1 MVTPVSGANTW
12 LKLNGASLSFS
23 DDEENLEAG
32 AKENSKN
39 VLVVT
44 HNAPDNLQIS
54 VDDEPVETY
63 RYGRWD
69 WYPRDYAGLYQLQVS
84 APGYPLLMAN
94 VRVLPGKLSYER
106 YQFMLN
112 DISDVAV
119 DLLFSV
125 NSPVGERAVAQF
137 GSKQTSALREYHLI
151 QPIVYQLGEII
162 AQIRRNPH
170 RQLREYTEQRLLY
183 EVRQFSSETVL
194 VSGASVA
201 LPDWMVATT
210 GIAYL
215 PETWTVQKSSLTYDV
230 YENQLLKHFV
240 QRQLVTKLTV
250 ILEKAK
256 AELKRREQSC
266 KMKLRNKW
274 EDDESRKIEE
284 LEIVI
289 EESQKM
295 MKWCI
300 AWGSEPFFRQVKPL
314 SISGKA
320 TQVLLKNPF
329 YNRFYRLYLQFQQEL
344 KVSLN
349 TDKYLTT
356 LALRKMSDLYEIWS
370 VFQITKLI
378 LEKLKVA
385 GYRITSN
392 SLFYEEEQDWFQFD
406 VKKNVAS
413 IVLAK
418 DDFRVEIKYEPLY
431 PPQVSLLKGLVST
444 DHRQLTPDMSVEIYQ
459 QNTIKHVI
467 IFDAKYRYQ
476 EEEDGGYYPKEDDL
490 GKMQKYSN
498 LIRNKVYNPGNLN
511 QKPQKIV
518 SSAYI
523 LYPGNYLQHDDDEP
537 ETGALPLVPKMK
549 NEDRLDMEDALEDI
563 LWFAELLD

>member
-12 LKLNGASLSFS
+12 LKLNGVPLSF
-23 DDEENLEAG
+23 DDNEENLEAD
-32 AKENSKN
+32 AKENRKN
-39 VLVVT
+39 VLIVT
-44 HNAPDNLQIS
+44 QKAPVDLQIS

-63 RYGRWD
+63 YSGRWD
-69 WYPRDYAGLYQLQVS
+69 WYPKDYAGLYQLQVS

-106 YQFMLN
+106 YQYMLN
-112 DISDVAV
+112 DISEVAT

-137 GSKQTSALREYHLI
+137 GSRQTSALREYHLI
-151 QPIVYQLGEII
+151 QPIVYQLGDII

-183 EVRQFSSETVL
+183 EVRQFSGETVPIA
-194 VSGASVA
+194 GAIVA
-201 LPDWMVATT
+201 LPDRVAATS

-215 PETWTVQKSSLTYDV
+215 PETWAVQRSNLTYDV

-240 QRQLVTKLTV
+240 QRQLVAKLTV
-250 ILEKAK
+250 ILERAK
-256 AELKRREQSC
+256 AEFKRREQSR
-266 KMKLRNKW
+266 KMKLQNKW

-300 AWGSEPFFRQVKPL
+300 AWASEPFFRQVKPL

-344 KVSLN
+344 KVSL
-349 TDKYLTT
+349 DSDRYLTT

-370 VFQITKLI
+370 VFQITKVL
-378 LEKLKVA
+378 LSKLTAA
-385 GYRITSN
+385 GYQITSN
-392 SLFYEEEQDWFQFD
+392 ALFYELEQDQFQFD

-431 PPQVSLLKGLVST
+431 PQQVSLLKGLVSI
-444 DHRQLTPDMSVEIYQ
+444 DRGQLTPDMTVEIYQ
-459 QNTIKHVI
+459 QDTIKHVI
-467 IFDAKYRYQ
+467 VFDAKYRYQ
-476 EEEDGGYYPKEDDL
+476 EEDGGNYPKEEDL
-490 GKMQKYSN
+490 GKMQKYRN
-498 LIRNKVYNPGNLN
+498 LIRNKAYNPRNP
-511 QKPQKIV
+511 KPQKIV

-523 LYPGNYLQHDDDEP
+523 LYPGTYLQHDEDEP

-549 NEDRLDMEDALEDI
+549 DDDRLDMEDALEDI
-563 LWFAELLD
+563 LWFVGLIE

>member
-12 LKLNGASLSFS
+12 MKLNGKPLSF
-23 DDEENLEAG
+23 DDEEENLDAG
-32 AKENSKN
+32 ARENSKN
-39 VLVVT
+39 MLIVT
-44 HNAPDNLQIS
+44 PNAPDDLQIS

-69 WYPRDYAGLYQLQVS
+69 WYPSDYAGLYQLQVS
-84 APGYPLLMAN
+84 APGYPLLTAN

-112 DISDVAV
+112 DISDIAT

-125 NSPVGERAVAQF
+125 NSPVGERVVAQF

-151 QPIVYQLGEII
+151 QPIVYELGDII

-170 RQLREYTEQRLLY
+170 RQLREYTDQRLLY
-183 EVRQFSSETVL
+183 EVRQFSGDTVP
-194 VSGASVA
+194 VSGSIVA
-201 LPDWMVATT
+201 LPEKVATT
-210 GIAYL
+210 FGIAYL
-215 PETWTVQKSSLTYDV
+215 PESWTVQRSNLTYDV

-240 QRQLVTKLTV
+240 QRQLVAKLTV
-250 ILEKAK
+250 ILERAN
-256 AELKRREQSC
+256 AEVKRREQSR
-266 KMKLRNKW
+266 KVKLRNKW
-274 EDDESRKIEE
+274 QDDESRKIEE
-284 LEIVI
+284 LELVI
-289 EESQKM
+289 EECQKM
-295 MKWCI
+295 MKWCV
-300 AWGSEPFFRQVKPL
+300 AWGSEPFFKHVKPL

-370 VFQITKLI
+370 VFQITKII
-378 LEKLKVA
+378 LEKLTVA

-406 VKKNVAS
+406 VKRNVAS

-418 DDFRVEIKYEPLY
+418 DDFRVEMKYEPLY
-431 PPQVSLLKGLVST
+431 PTEVSLLKGLVST
-444 DHRQLTPDMSVEIYQ
+444 DYRQLTPDMSVEIYY
-459 QNTIKHVI
+459 QNVVKHVI

-476 EEEDGGYYPKEDDL
+476 EENGRCYPKEEDL
-490 GKMQKYSN
+490 GKMQKYRN
-498 LIRNKVYNPGNLN
+498 LIRNKVYNPRNPN
-511 QKPQKIV
+511 QRPQKIV

-523 LYPGNYLQHDDDEP
+523 LYPGDSLQHDEDEP
-537 ETGALPLVPKMK
+537 EIGALPLVPKMK
-549 NEDRLDMEDALEDI
+549 PDDRLDMEDALEDI
-563 LWFAELLD
+563 LWSADLL